1 MDTYPFRN
9 SLAIL
14 TTLGRCTSTHPGDVL
29 AYRKAVSTIV
39 LSHSTPQPS
48 NPPPLHR
55 LIDAIMRLLATGVPA
70 HEDIAPAY
78 YAAVN
83 TVLSLRPFP
92 SQTPREDYT
101 LDVIDI
107 IADSDGSDDG
117 EQPLPEHSGPVVQPS
132 DATLDE
138 PTIAS
143 AARSSSNDAIQP
155 SNATSDALTIASASE
170 STSDTVT
177 QPPSSSNTWDGNFD
191 LASFLGSGNS
201 SNLLNGASPFPFQQQ
216 TPQPIP
222 STWFITY
229 VPYVPKHGEPNHAVL
244 VRLFS
249 KHP

>member
-117 EQPLPEHSGPVVQPS
+117 EQPLSEHSGPIVQPS

-155 SNATSDALTIASASE
+155 SNSTSDALTIASASE

-177 QPPSSSNTWDGNFD
+177 QPPSSSNTWDGNID
-191 LASFLGSGNS
+191 LASFLASGNS

-229 VPYVPKHGEPNHAVL
+229 VP
-244 VRLFS
+244 
-249 KHP
+249 